1 MGECCRAVPQDT
13 GLKLRVRLVD
23 SYDRIQTL
31 SGFANGVFL
40 ILISIF
46 ILFEGVQRM

>member
-1 MGECCRAVPQDT
+1 MTESICPGYR
-13 GLKLRVRLVD
+13 
-23 SYDRIQTL
+23 YDRIQTL

>member
-1 MGECCRAVPQDT
+1 MQNRRELTRQAFD
-13 GLKLRVRLVD
+13 R
-23 SYDRIQTL
+23 YDRIQTL